1 MSILD
6 TKELKIINLGLESF
20 KESLEMQDVEVDQ
33 VKWRPEANGNL
44 RLLEIIDK
52 LEEMD
57 I

>member
-20 KESLEMQDVEVDQ
+20 KQSLEMQDVEVDQ

>member
-20 KESLEMQDVEVDQ
+20 KESLEIQDVEVEQ